1 MNETV
6 NNIKNES
13 LSEAV
18 FTVKTPLYEG
28 PFDLLLDLIEK
39 RKLLINDISLAE
51 VTEEYIRHVNET
63 EGTSPEETSSFVMV
77 AATLLFI
84 KSRSL
89 LPVPLEVSEEEDIA
103 ELKLRL
109 ELYDVFRLRAKDVGS
124 LFGQQLLYSQYAPPP
139 HIVVFAP
146 GPLTFE
152 KIREALENVF
162 KTIPEETIKLSDVAV
177 RKVASLEDT
186 IDMLA
191 KRIEKSFRLSF
202 REFVGGKAERVEVI
216 VSFLAILELVKRG
229 AVEVLQHE
237 DFSDMQ
243 LSKNSVS
250 TPQYG

>member
-1 MNETV
+1 MNETA
-6 NNIKNES
+6 NNTKEGSS
-13 LSEAV
+13 LETV
-18 FTVKTPLYEG
+18 FTVKTPFYEG

-63 EGTSPEETSSFVMV
+63 EIISPEETSSFVVV

-89 LPVPLEVSEEEDIA
+89 LPVPLEMSEEEDIV

-109 ELYDVFRLRAKDVGS
+109 ELYDVFRSRAKDLNS
-124 LFGQQLLYSQYAPPP
+124 LFGKHVLYPQYAPPSYMA
-139 HIVVFAP
+139 VFAP

-152 KIREALENVF
+152 KVREALENIF
-162 KTIPEETIKLSDVAV
+162 KTIPEETTKLSDVAV

-191 KRIEKSFRLSF
+191 ERIEKSFRLSF
-202 REFVGGKAERVEVI
+202 REFVGGRAERVEVI

-237 DFSDMQ
+237 DFSDMH
-243 LSKNSVS
+243 LSKSSVS